1 MDTTSP
7 HGSTCFCGEAKEGFD
22 NDVRGKIEPAVLSII
37 QAIDPNPDREG
48 LANTPKRSAKA
59 WLALTE
65 GYGIDISSL
74 FTTFEKESYDQM
86 VLLRDIEFHSLCE
99 HHLLP
104 FFGKAHVAYIP
115 DKRIVG
121 VSKLARVVD
130 AFSRRLQNQ
139 ERITQQ
145 IAQCLVDELAPIGVA
160 VVLEGVHL
168 CMRMRG
174 VEKQNSVMKTTA
186 LLGTFKTDA
195 AARDEFYQSIS

>member
-1 MDTTSP
+1 MR
-7 HGSTCFCGEAKEGFD
+7 A
-22 NDVRGKIEPAVLSII
+22 KIEPAVLSII
-37 QAIDPNPDREG
+37 QAVDPNPNREG
-48 LANTPKRSAKA
+48 LEKTPKRSAKA

-145 IAQCLVDELAPIGVA
+145 IAECLVEQLAPIGVA
-160 VVLEGVHL
+160 VVLEGTHL

-186 LLGTFKTDA
+186 LWGTFKTDT

>member
-1 MDTTSP
+1 
-7 HGSTCFCGEAKEGFD
+7 
-22 NDVRGKIEPAVLSII
+22 
-37 QAIDPNPDREG
+37 
-48 LANTPKRSAKA
+48 
-59 WLALTE
+59 
-65 GYGIDISSL
+65 
-74 FTTFEKESYDQM
+74 M

-115 DKRIVG
+115 NQRIVG

-145 IAQCLVDELAPIGVA
+145 ISQCLVEQLDPIGVA
-160 VVLEGVHL
+160 VVLEGTHL

-174 VEKQNSVMKTTA
+174 VEKQNSIMKTTA
-186 LLGTFKTDA
+186 LYGTFKTDT
-195 AARDEFYQSIS
+195 AARDEFYSSIS